1 MTRYPDPL
9 ESRFAATMQ
18 NIQQRIGRLEN
29 RTATIDSGWPLAALP
44 AVIDPAY
51 SSGQPRA
58 FINGAATLT
67 GPYQRLSSYTPAASD
82 SVLAMPVRIGQVGT
96 YVILGKL
103 I

>member
-9 ESRFAATMQ
+9 ESRFSATLQ
-18 NIQQRIGRLEN
+18 NALQRIGRLEN
-29 RTATIDSGWPLAALP
+29 RTTSIDSGFPLAALP

-58 FINGAATLT
+58 YINGATVLT
-67 GPYQRLSSYTPAASD
+67 GPYRRLSSYTPAAND

-103 I
+103 L